1 MNVGMRYVQMV
12 AQSSTLTNIV
22 ALAVPS
28 NLGSLDLHI
37 ETMIL
42 SKSASSLRLA
52 IAHLGIQNTAAQ
64 IAQIGI
70 RAAGI
75 TIIIIWH

>member
-75 TIIIIWH
+75 AIIIIWH